1 MKNLILTLF
10 FIYTTII
17 VVPFAHAINSDE
29 VSQVKKINS
38 KIVQLSDSTGLVYI
52 GAAIAPADVAIYLK
66 QLKNKLG
73 EQQFKLFR
81 MNQVAR
87 DQQGFHVTLIN
98 PFEYKK
104 LIKNKQKVALGKSIN
119 LTLQGLGTVATTSA
133 NVASHASKQDNTQ
146 SYFVIVSSFEGEKF
160 RQHYGL
166 KAKDFHATLGFN
178 PHDIYTLSKGIE
190 RLVK

>member
-1 MKNLILTLF
+1 MKNLILMLC
-10 FIYTTII
+10 FIYMTII
-17 VVPFAHAINSDE
+17 IAPFAYAKNNDTE
-29 VSQVKKINS
+29 SQVKQVNS
-38 KIVQLSDSTGLVYI
+38 KIIRLSDSTGLVYV
-52 GAAIAPADVAIYLK
+52 GAEIAPADVAIYLK

-81 MNQVAR
+81 SNQIAR

-104 LIKNKQKVALGKSIN
+104 LINNKQKVTLGQTIAI
-119 LTLQGLGTVATTSA
+119 TLQGLGKVATTVV